1 MSVLRRVDL
10 ERREEI
16 LRGLERLVRRLQET
30 LPLEQ
35 ALLFGS
41 FATGKIHE
49 GSDIDLVLV
58 GRFTERFHERIFRV
72 LELND
77 ENLPIEPLCYT
88 PDEFEAMIREEN
100 PFILEVLR
108 TGKKL

>member
-16 LRGLERLVRRLQET
+16 LRGLDRLVRRLKET
-30 LPLEQ
+30 LPLEKVY
-35 ALLFGS
+35 LFGS
-41 FATGKIHE
+41 FATGNIHE

-58 GRFTERFHERIFRV
+58 GQFRERFQERIFRV

-77 ENLPIEPLCYT
+77 ENLPVEPLCYS
-88 PDEFEAMIREEN
+88 PDELEAMIQEGN
-100 PFILEVLR
+100 PFVLEVLK
-108 TGKKL
+108 TGREL

>member
-10 ERREEI
+10 ERREDI
-16 LRGLERLVRRLQET
+16 LRGLERLVRRLKET
-30 LPLEQ
+30 LPLKQ
-35 ALLFGS
+35 ILLFGS

-58 GRFTERFHERIFRV
+58 GQFTERFQERIFRV

-77 ENLPIEPLCYT
+77 EGLPIEPLCYT
-88 PDEFEAMIREEN
+88 PDEFEAMIQEEN

-108 TGKKL
+108 TGKRL

>member
-16 LRGLERLVRRLQET
+16 LRGLERFVRRLKET
-30 LPLEQ
+30 LPLQEVH
-35 ALLFGS
+35 LFGS
-41 FATGKIHE
+41 FVTGKIHE

-58 GRFTERFHERIFRV
+58 GQFTERFQERIFRV
-72 LELND
+72 LELDD

-88 PDEFEAMIREEN
+88 PEEFDAMIQEGN
-100 PFILEVLR
+100 PFILEVLK
-108 TGKKL
+108 TGKRL

>member
-10 ERREEI
+10 DRREEI
-16 LRGLERLVRRLQET
+16 LRGLERLVRRLQAT
-30 LPLEQ
+30 LSLEQ
-35 ALLFGS
+35 TLLFGS

-58 GRFTERFHERIFRV
+58 GQFTERFHERIYRV

-88 PDEFEAMIREEN
+88 PDELEAMIREEN

-108 TGKKL
+108 TGKRL

>member
-16 LRGLERLVRRLQET
+16 LRALERFIRRLKET
-30 LPLEQ
+30 LPLQ
-35 ALLFGS
+35 QVHLFGS
-41 FATGKIHE
+41 FATGQIHE

-58 GRFTERFHERIFRV
+58 GHFTERFQARIFRV
-72 LELND
+72 LELNE

-100 PFILEVLR
+100 PFILEVLK
-108 TGKKL
+108 TGKRL

>member
-16 LRGLERLVRRLQET
+16 LRGLERFVRRLKET
-30 LPLEQ
+30 LPLQEVH
-35 ALLFGS
+35 LFGS
-41 FATGKIHE
+41 FVTGKIHE

-58 GRFTERFHERIFRV
+58 GQFTERFHQRIFRV

-77 ENLPIEPLCYT
+77 EGLPVEPLCYT
-88 PDEFEAMIREEN
+88 PDEFEAMIQEEN
-100 PFILEVLR
+100 PFILEILS
-108 TGKKL
+108 TGKRL